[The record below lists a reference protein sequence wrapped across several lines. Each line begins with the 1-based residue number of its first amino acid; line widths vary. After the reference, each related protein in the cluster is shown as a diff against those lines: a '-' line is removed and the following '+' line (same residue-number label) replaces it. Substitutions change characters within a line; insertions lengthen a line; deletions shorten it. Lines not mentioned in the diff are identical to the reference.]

1 MARNQ
6 SRTYATMS
14 EDERR
19 RFAREQLAADD
30 AAEQLEF
37 GDPRSEDA
45 EGKQYATPSDEVV
58 NPDERDGTSA
68 LLDDKQHKRR
78 AAKRSRRDPD
88 SGGDP
93 GPEAA

>member
-19 RFAREQLAADD
+19 RFAREESGTDD
-30 AAEQLEF
+30 VPEQLEF
-37 GDPRSEDA
+37 GDPRNE
-45 EGKQYATPSDEVV
+45 ERTGKQYATPGDEVAD
-58 NPDERDGTSA
+58 PAERDGMSA
-68 LLDDKQHKRR
+68 LLDDTEHERR
-78 AAKRSRRDPD
+78 VAQQAKTRPD
-88 SGGDP
+88 DNDS